1 MGCCAFINSNNQLA
15 NEEIEVFVS
24 NIESNKHLILNTTKE
39 ESPISTTEKLPFSL
53 IKSKDNPNGI
63 VVVKM
68 KNKFE

>member
-1 MGCCAFINSNNQLA
+1 MGCCAFINSNNQLV

-24 NIESNKHLILNTTKE
+24 NIESNKHLNTTKE
-39 ESPISTTEKLPFSL
+39 EWPISTTEKLPFSL
-53 IKSKDNPNGI
+53 IKTKGNPNGI